1 MRAKFAVISP
11 CSLVNIGLKTILE
24 RIIPAVEVCTFGRV
38 DEYADEDFVH
48 YFVSARVFTENSRFF
63 IAKGRKVIILTNSAG
78 ENVPLPPHMF
88 TLDIA
93 QDEASV
99 VRDILRLYRSG
110 HGAGHSAE
118 HGAGEDMRHG
128 AVRGAEPAGPLSE
141 REKDVLR
148 AVVRGMINKEIADAL
163 NISINTVI
171 THRRNIVAK
180 LGIRSVAALTIYAV
194 THGIISLDNI

>member
-11 CSLVNIGLKTILE
+11 YSLVNIGLKTILE

-38 DEYADEDFVH
+38 DEYADEDFAH
-48 YFVSARVFTENSRFF
+48 YFVSARVFAENSRFF

-110 HGAGHSAE
+110 HGAGHGTE
-118 HGAGEDMRHG
+118 HGT
-128 AVRGAEPAGPLSE
+128 VRGAEPAGPLSE

-171 THRRNIVAK
+171 THRRNIVTK